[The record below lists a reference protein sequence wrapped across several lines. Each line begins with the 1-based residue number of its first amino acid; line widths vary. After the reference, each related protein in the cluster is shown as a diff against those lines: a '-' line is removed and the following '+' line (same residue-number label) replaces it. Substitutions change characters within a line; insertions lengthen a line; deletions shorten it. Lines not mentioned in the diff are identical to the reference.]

1 MRCVLFSGPCQRDGL
16 ARVMR
21 GFFSSLKPLVR
32 LSLGLVLLA
41 LVGELMTRAMRWT
54 GIRPVFLL
62 AALMLLVV
70 VAVLLTALY
79 LFSRR
84 S

>member
-1 MRCVLFSGPCQRDGL
+1 
-16 ARVMR
+16 
-21 GFFSSLKPLVR
+21 
-32 LSLGLVLLA
+32 
-41 LVGELMTRAMRWT
+41 MRWT

>member
-1 MRCVLFSGPCQRDGL
+1 
-16 ARVMR
+16 MR
-21 GFFSSLKPLVR
+21 GFFSFLKPLVR
-32 LSLGLVLLA
+32 FGLGLVVLA

>member
-1 MRCVLFSGPCQRDGL
+1 
-16 ARVMR
+16 MR

-32 LSLGLVLLA
+32 FGLEFVLLA
-41 LVGELMTRAMRWT
+41 LLGELMTSAMRWT

-62 AALMLLVV
+62 SALMLLVV